1 MARLPE
7 VLIRI
12 IEPLLNRV
20 YKLDGAIL
28 LSGAAIVMFPSQFLL
43 PLLDSLDTLS
53 EFLGRLSILND
64 LIPMDEP
71 P

>member
-7 VLIRI
+7 ILIRI

-20 YKLDGAIL
+20 CKLNGAIL
-28 LSGAAIVMFPSQFLL
+28 LSGAAIVMLPSQFLL
-43 PLLDSLDTLS
+43 PFLDSLDTLS

>member
-20 YKLDGAIL
+20 CKLDGAIL

-43 PLLDSLDTLS
+43 SLLDSLDTLS

-64 LIPMDEP
+64 LIPMDEAP
-71 P
+71 

>member
-28 LSGAAIVMFPSQFLL
+28 LSGAAIVMLPSQFLL

>member
-20 YKLDGAIL
+20 CKLDGAIFL
-28 LSGAAIVMFPSQFLL
+28 NGAAIVMFPSQFLL
-43 PLLDSLDTLS
+43 PLLDSLETLS
-53 EFLGRLSILND
+53 EFLRSLSILND